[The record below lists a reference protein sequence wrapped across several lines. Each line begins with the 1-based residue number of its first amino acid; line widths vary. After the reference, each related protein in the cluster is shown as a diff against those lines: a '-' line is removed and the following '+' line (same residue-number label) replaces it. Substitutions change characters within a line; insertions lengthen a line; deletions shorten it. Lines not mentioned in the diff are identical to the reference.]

1 MSLVALLL
9 VIAAAVCHATWNFFI
24 KRINGGPELIWLFSL
39 VSLPV
44 YGPIAIWL
52 LVTQRPDMSAIGWSF
67 ILGSVFLHL
76 AYLLLLQTGYRKGDL
91 SLVYPVARATGP
103 VLSSAFAVTL
113 LGEVI
118 SLQMGIGA
126 AIIICGVFFLTG
138 GVKGR
143 GKRAGTSLAFGLGTG
158 VLIGSY
164 TAWDAYAVSVLA
176 LPPLLL
182 EVASNLGRAALLT
195 PIAARRKE
203 LVKQHW
209 RNHKRG
215 GGHYRSLKPAGLH
228 SGALRYADCARDL
241 CCPDPR
247 TECSADGSCRK
258 PSARRRTSALAADMG
273 RGDLCRHHHSCQRL
287 GALA

>member
-44 YGPIAIWL
+44 YGPVAIWL

-103 VLSSAFAVTL
+103 VLSSAFAVAL

-126 AIIICGVFFLTG
+126 ATIICGVFFLTG
-138 GVKGR
+138 GVKGS
-143 GKRAGTSLAFGLGTG
+143 GKRAGTSLAFGVGTG

-209 RNHKRG
+209 RNHKGAVVIIAVLNPLAYILVLYAMRIAPVTYVAPIRELSVLLTVLAG
-215 GGHYRSLKPAGLH
+215 SLLLGEGHLRWRLAWAALIFAGITIL
-228 SGALRYADCARDL
+228 A
-241 CCPDPR
+241 
-247 TECSADGSCRK
+247 SA
-258 PSARRRTSALAADMG
+258 
-273 RGDLCRHHHSCQRL
+273 
-287 GALA
+287 